1 MTTAMHTEKFA
12 GDVLQA
18 TLHGPDF
25 LITING
31 KEYGV
36 YTSIEAGI
44 EAARKEITE
53 RLEHS

>member
-18 TLHGPDF
+18 TMHGPDF

-36 YTSIEAGI
+36 YTSIMAGI
-44 EAARKEITE
+44 RAAREEITR
-53 RLEHS
+53 RLDHA

>member
-1 MTTAMHTEKFA
+1 MTTAMHTERFA

-18 TLHGPDF
+18 TPHGPDF

-36 YTSIEAGI
+36 YTSIMAGI
-44 EAARKEITE
+44 RAAREEITR
-53 RLEHS
+53 RLEHD